1 MNRKFKKQQLNK
13 VAQWWKHGETGLS
26 SEAIVLNVIADISVG
41 DYPSDPSDFRRC
53 VVMMEKLPF
62 IRTYFKRCMMNENK
76 TWKAYIKHWDELMDL
91 YDEEVTNGTGKAPKL
106 YKRMHEL
113 QGR

>member
-26 SEAIVLNVIADISVG
+26 SEAIVLHVIADISVG

-62 IRTYFKRCMMNENK
+62 IRTYFVLPVKGTDTE
-76 TWKAYIKHWDELMDL
+76 TYAPSFSHIFTLMCF
-91 YDEEVTNGTGKAPKL
+91 
-106 YKRMHEL
+106 
-113 QGR
+113 